1 MNKALIL
8 KQILIALQHDLNGLQ
23 TAMKV
28 AHESATHSE
37 SVAENKYDTR
47 GLEASYLAHGQ
58 AKRAAEIEASLR
70 AFAAINPVS
79 LNLRPSTVTISSLVK
94 LENQNGMV
102 RWVWLGSDAGG
113 VKFEF
118 EGFKGN
124 EIIIITLQ
132 SPLGAALMGR
142 AVGDAFDLNPK
153 GTSSGR
159 LQNDRAMEYEIIAL
173 Y

>member
-70 AFAAINPVS
+70 AFEAITPTSLSLVS
-79 LNLRPSTVTISSLVK
+79 SMVAISSLVK
-94 LENQNGMV
+94 LEDQDGVV
-102 RWVWLGSDAGG
+102 RWVWLGRDAGG

-118 EGFKGN
+118 EGN

-159 LQNDRAMEYEIIAL
+159 LQNDRAMEYEILAL

>member
-1 MNKALIL
+1 MNKRLAL
-8 KQILIALQHDLNGLQ
+8 KQILVALQRDLDGLQ
-23 TAMKV
+23 TAVKL

-58 AKRAAEIEASLR
+58 AKRAAEIEACLR
-70 AFAAINPVS
+70 AFEAITPASLSLVS
-79 LNLRPSTVTISSLVK
+79 SMVAISSLVK
-94 LENQNGMV
+94 LEDQDGVV

-118 EGFKGN
+118 EGN
-124 EIIIITLQ
+124 EITIITPQ

-159 LQNDRAMEYEIIAL
+159 LQSNRAMKYEIIEL